1 MARQG
6 WGRHA
11 TVVTGSNDATKQVSV
26 NAWNADLDN
35 DGVLGFTPETIASA
49 STVTPTNSL
58 VKLSGSTSIDT
69 IAITNTNEGD
79 LLWVYT
85 SGSVTLN
92 NTSSPSS
99 DGDIRLLAD
108 ANKDLSTTTP
118 TVLIR
123 IGTYWYEYLTGE
135 QNAVTASST
144 TTFTNK
150 TIDADGTGNSITNI
164 ENADIKASAG
174 IDATKIANGTVTST
188 EFQYLGDV
196 TSLIQAQI
204 DGKSPTAGNSSLV
217 TVGTIGSGIWQ
228 GTAVADSYVAS
239 ASTWNAKQ
247 NALTFGIADTNAVKI
262 DGSGTATGEYAKF
275 TTTGVVG
282 EEVADVKTDLSLN
295 NVENTALS
303 TWGGTS
309 NIATVG
315 TVGSG
320 TWQGTT
326 VADDYGGTGQST
338 YTTGDILYASGSNT
352 LAKLNAGSNTNVL
365 TLAGGVPTWA
375 AASGG
380 NADGHWTCVG
390 DHTFNGSEQSYTF
403 QHDFNASSS
412 SEAHIVFRG
421 YCSAGTVSIEWDQ
434 QTSAY
439 YAMNRNN
446 GSATATNN
454 ASSAMI
460 LEATSPTYHN
470 HLDIWISAKEK
481 TAGVAIGTTDTGQNI
496 QISGFGRVNTNNT
509 SGTLREIKLTFT
521 GTPTSTATT
530 NMYLLS
536 NTQS

>member
-6 WGRHA
+6 WGRHT
-11 TVVTGSNDATKQVSV
+11 TVATGSNDATKQVSV

-58 VKLSGSTSIDT
+58 IKLSGSTSIDT

-99 DGDIRLLAD
+99 DGDIRLLAN

-123 IGTYWYEYLTGE
+123 ISTYWYEYLTGE

-188 EFQYLGDV
+188 EFQYINTL
-196 TSLIQAQI
+196 SSNAQTQI
-204 DGKSPTAGNSSLV
+204 
-217 TVGTIGSGIWQ
+217 
-228 GTAVADSYVAS
+228 
-239 ASTWNAKQ
+239 NAKQ
-247 NALTFGIADTNAVKI
+247 ATLTFGIADTNAVKI

-275 TTTGVVG
+275 TATGVIG

-303 TWGGTS
+303 TWAGTS

-315 TVGSG
+315 TIGTG
-320 TWQGTT
+320 TWNGTAVD
-326 VADDYGGTGQST
+326 VAYLANNAKTQAIMFAVSDESTALTTGTG
-338 YTTGDILYASGSNT
+338 
-352 LAKLNAGSNTNVL
+352 
-365 TLAGGVPTWA
+365 
-375 AASGG
+375 
-380 NADGHWTCVG
+380 
-390 DHTFNGSEQSYTF
+390 
-403 QHDFNASSS
+403 
-412 SEAHIVFRG
+412 
-421 YCSAGTVSIEWDQ
+421 
-434 QTSAY
+434 
-439 YAMNRNN
+439 
-446 GSATATNN
+446 
-454 ASSAMI
+454 
-460 LEATSPTYHN
+460 
-470 HLDIWISAKEK
+470 
-481 TAGVAIGTTDTGQNI
+481 
-496 QISGFGRVNTNNT
+496 
-509 SGTLREIKLTFT
+509 KLTFRMPYAMT
-521 GTPTSTATT
+521 LFAGVSGIKASLTTAGSTSGVTTIDVNEAGSTILSTKLTIDSGETTSVTAATPPVISDTALAADAIITVDIDG
-530 NMYLLS
+530 LS
-536 NTQS
+536 GGATEAGLKITLIGIPA